1 MTRRTRARSL
11 ALGAVAALAL
21 GAMVRAQ
28 STRIDGGAVSPGPEG
43 RGEFGFYWETHLEP
57 PVPALAD
64 GVGTLVLLRNGI
76 IHRVVLDPPRRV
88 YFGYDVAVTPLPAK
102 DSYRIEFQ
110 PLSLAPSDRQRVL
123 GEAASGFTLL
133 PAPAFPAAQTIRSG
147 DVLALTLLTN
157 ATTGQK
163 IVDYVTVQ
171 EPSRKF
177 RGFDGVRER
186 GFTFAAGAPRDFTV
200 ADAELTIR
208 DPRVTVNGRPVES
221 TADYYSQE
229 AGAVVWIYLPGR
241 GRYLLSLTPNPALGF
256 RRAGEVRGSTLR
268 FTAGDVNVALTSA
281 AAIASG
287 RSAFNLYVLHD
298 PGWKPTYANANVGAF
313 MMGAA
318 DRPEYLVGK

>member
-1 MTRRTRARSL
+1 M
-11 ALGAVAALAL
+11 LGMITALAL
-21 GAMVRAQ
+21 GATATAQ
-28 STRIDGGAVSPGPEG
+28 STRVDGGAVSPDGG
-43 RGEFGFYWETHLEP
+43 FGFYWETHLEP

-64 GVGTLVLLRNGI
+64 GFGTRVLSRDGI
-76 IHRVVLDPPRRV
+76 IHRVLVDGPRRV
-88 YFGYDVAVTPLPAK
+88 YFGYDVVVTPFAESN
-102 DSYRIEFQ
+102 SYRIEFQ
-110 PLSLAPSDRQRVL
+110 PLSLPQREQQQVL
-123 GEAASGFTLL
+123 GEAASAFTLL
-133 PAPAFPAAQTIRSG
+133 SAPAFPAAQTIRGG

-157 ATTGQK
+157 AATGQK

-177 RGFDGVRER
+177 RGFDPVRER
-186 GFTFAAGAPRDFTV
+186 RFTFAAGAARDFTV

-208 DPRVTVNGRPVES
+208 DPRVTVNGRLVES
-221 TADYYSQE
+221 TADYASEE
-229 AGAVVWIYLPGR
+229 AGAVVWLYLPGR

-268 FTAGDVNVALTSA
+268 FTAGDVTVAVASA
-281 AAIASG
+281 ATVVSG

-298 PGWKPTYANANVGAF
+298 PAWKPTYANANVGAF